1 MKDKSFSS
9 IFASIY
15 KYILILLTLIM
26 FVIVGANVFARFI
39 LNSSL
44 GWADELARFIFIWIS
59 FLGAVF
65 AYTTD
70 DHVGL
75 NFVVAKI
82 KSAKAQNIVNIIS
95 DLLILLVVGFITYY
109 GYIVA
114 ISATNVSPALYIPM
128 SLVYAVVPVSGF
140 MMVVINFIKIK
151 KHIELYIKD
160 EKEKFDI
167 MEDIG
172 GAE

>member
-1 MKDKSFSS
+1 M
-9 IFASIY
+9 
-15 KYILILLTLIM
+15 
-26 FVIVGANVFARFI
+26 
-39 LNSSL
+39 
-44 GWADELARFIFIWIS
+44 
-59 FLGAVF
+59 
-65 AYTTD
+65 
-70 DHVGL
+70 
-75 NFVVAKI
+75 
-82 KSAKAQNIVNIIS
+82 
-95 DLLILLVVGFITYY
+95 
-109 GYIVA
+109 A

>member
-1 MKDKSFSS
+1 MKNKSF
-9 IFASIY
+9 ASVFIGIY
-15 KYILILLTLIM
+15 KYILILLTLFM
-26 FVIVGANVFARFI
+26 FVIVGANVFSRFV

-44 GWADELARFIFIWIS
+44 GWADELARFVFIWIS
-59 FLGAVF
+59 FLGAVY

-82 KSAKAQNIVNIIS
+82 PSARIQNLINIIS
-95 DLLILLVVGFITYY
+95 DLLILLVVGFISYY

-114 ISATNVSPALYIPM
+114 TSATNVSPALYIPM
-128 SLVYAVVPVSGF
+128 SLVYSVVPVSGF
-140 MMVVINFIKIK
+140 MMVIINLTKIK
-151 KHIELYIKD
+151 KHVELFIKD
-160 EKEKFDI
+160 EKEVYDV

-172 GAE
+172 GVE